1 MKLHAPAD
9 LNGMRATVMGLGLH
23 GGGLAAAQY
32 LAAHGAEVTVT
43 DLRDEQVL
51 APSLEQLSGTSYRAV
66 LGRHENEDFTKVDL
80 VIKNPGVPRSSHYL
94 ALARRVETDIS
105 LFLRFGTNPL
115 LAVTGSKGKSTVASA
130 VAHGLHR
137 YHPDTQLGGNITIS
151 PLGFL
156 DRLGGEEPVVLEL
169 SSFQLGDLRC
179 TGTADDPTPALDPAV
194 AVLTNIMHDHLDYYS
209 RFEDYVLDK
218 EFLFAA
224 QEPER
229 AAIYNRDDPVVRRLA
244 EHHRA
249 RVHWFSETPLPPECN
264 GVYLEDHELYLQ
276 DAGGQHLLGTIA
288 DESSDRV
295 LPINRAVA
303 ALALWCYGIPAQQVF
318 ESLAEFS
325 GIEHRL
331 ELVAEIAGVRYIND
345 SAATIPPAAA
355 AAAATISGPLRLIAG
370 GADKNLDL
378 EPFARI
384 AERVTGLYLLAGN
397 ATDRIVELLRSRG
410 LPYRGPYAD
419 LASCLR
425 AAVSEAEPG
434 DAVVLSPGCA
444 SFGMFL
450 NEFDRGRQFKQLV
463 EQLTITV
470 KGAI

>member
-1 MKLHAPAD
+1 MRLQAPAD

-23 GGGLAAAQY
+23 GGGLAAARY

-51 APSLEQLSGTSYRAV
+51 APSLEQLAGTSYRAV
-66 LGRHENEDFTKVDL
+66 LGRHENEDFINADL

-94 ALARRVETDIS
+94 ALAARVETDIS
-105 LFLRFGTNPL
+105 LFLRFASNPTI
-115 LAVTGSKGKSTVASA
+115 AVTGSKGKSTVASA
-130 VAHGLHR
+130 IAHGLR
-137 YHPDTQLGGNITIS
+137 RDHPDTQLGGNITTS

-156 DRLGGEEPVVLEL
+156 DRLRGEEPVVLEL

-179 TGTADDPTPALDPAV
+179 TGKADDPTPALDPGV
-194 AVLTNIMHDHLDYYS
+194 AILTNIMHDHLDYYS

-224 QEPER
+224 QSPEQV
-229 AAIYNRDDPVVRRLA
+229 AIYNRDDPVVRRLA

-249 RVHWFSETPLPPECN
+249 RIHWFSEAPLPPECN
-264 GVYLEDHELYLQ
+264 GAYLDDHQLYLQ
-276 DAGGQHLLGTIA
+276 DSGGRYFLGTIA
-288 DESSDRV
+288 DEAVDRV

-303 ALALWCYGIPAQQVF
+303 ALALWSYGIPAHRVF
-318 ESLAEFS
+318 EALEEFG

-355 AAAATISGPLRLIAG
+355 AAVATISGPLHLIAG

-378 EPFARI
+378 EPFAQI

-397 ATDRIVELLRSRG
+397 ATARIVELLRSRG
-410 LPYRGPYAD
+410 LPYHGPYAD
-419 LASCLR
+419 LANCLR
-425 AAVSEAEPG
+425 AAVSEAAPG

-470 KGAI
+470 KGTI